1 MLTSRCLPPPLQ
13 VPKDL
18 EEAKQG
24 AFSALGGLG
33 ASLGAAAKKAMEEVD
48 AAGAEG
54 RRHLV

>member
-1 MLTSRCLPPPLQ
+1 MQ

-33 ASLGAAAKKAMEEVD
+33 ASLGAAAKKAMEEAD

-54 RRHLV
+54 RRHPV